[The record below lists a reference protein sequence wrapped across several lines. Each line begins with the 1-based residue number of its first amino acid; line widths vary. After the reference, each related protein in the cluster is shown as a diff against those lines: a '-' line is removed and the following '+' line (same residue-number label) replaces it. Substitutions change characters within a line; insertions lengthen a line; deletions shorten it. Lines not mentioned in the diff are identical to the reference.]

1 MGGGWLGGGWQGG
14 GWQGGGWQG
23 GGWQGGGWQG
33 GGWAGGGGSEGMYAM
48 RPDRPLVAED
58 VSTTPPPADG
68 NTAPKFPRNAWDDDL
83 FALTFLPDFF
93 TATVGGRTWDQYIA
107 VNPFPNVVMPNG
119 TGAATDDKIDDL
131 RILAV
136 TERPE
141 AMGEILNQHQN
152 QQLCFMQLLTMTASS
167 HPHTFFVMKI
177 AARVGEVVMMR
188 LKRSFNRP
196 RPTQYYPALY
206 PPLPVPGHSSYPAGH
221 ALIAQLTARVLI
233 DVTQATAGPQ
243 AGRSPYERSLLKLA
257 EEIGRNRVI
266 AGFHFRSDI
275 DAGNTAGDLTY
286 QFLTQMPDPYTGP
299 NYPPPVPM
307 FSYGSAVRL
316 ANEKEW
322 N

>member
-1 MGGGWLGGGWQGG
+1 
-14 GWQGGGWQG
+14 
-23 GGWQGGGWQG
+23 
-33 GGWAGGGGSEGMYAM
+33 MYAM

-58 VSTTPPPADG
+58 VRPDFNG
-68 NTAPKFPRNAWDDDL
+68 APKFPEHAWDDDL

-93 TATVGGRTWDQYIA
+93 TAQAVDDDGTQKTWEQFITLG
-107 VNPFPNVVMPNG
+107 PFPNVVMPGVTPAPGSN
-119 TGAATDDKIDDL
+119 DDSIDDL

-141 AMGEILNQHQN
+141 AMGEIVNQHQN

-167 HPHTFFVMKI
+167 HRATFFVMKL

-188 LKRSFNRP
+188 LKRQFNRP

-221 ALIAQLTARVLI
+221 ALIAYLTARVLI
-233 DVTQATAGPQ
+233 EVTTPTG
-243 AGRSPYERSLLKLA
+243 GTSPYEQSLLTLA
-257 EEIGRNRVI
+257 HEISLNRVI

-275 DAGNTAGDLTY
+275 EAGKSAGERTHD
-286 QFLTQMPDPYTGP
+286 FLTRMPDPYAPP
-299 NYPPPVPM
+299 NPAPIPPM
-307 FSYGSAVRL
+307 FSYGSAVRK
-316 ANEKEW
+316 AQAEW

>member
-33 GGWAGGGGSEGMYAM
+33 GGWAGGGGAEGIFAM

-58 VSTTPPPADG
+58 VNPDFKPNPT
-68 NTAPKFPRNAWDDDL
+68 FPEHGWDDDL

-93 TATVGGRTWDQYIA
+93 TATVDVGGGVLQTWEQFITLNPPPA
-107 VNPFPNVVMPNG
+107 VSPPGVAPGGPN
-119 TGAATDDKIDDL
+119 DYIDDL

-141 AMGEILNQHQN
+141 AMGEIINQHQN
-152 QQLCFMQLLTMTASS
+152 QQLCFMQLLTMTATS
-167 HPHTFFVMKI
+167 HRATFFAMKL

-188 LKRSFNRP
+188 LKRRFNRA

-221 ALIAQLTARVLI
+221 ALIAYVTAHVLI
-233 DVTQATAGPQ
+233 EATTPAMGP
-243 AGRSPYERSLLKLA
+243 SPYEQSLLKLA
-257 EEIGRNRVI
+257 EEISLNRVI

-275 DAGNTAGDLTY
+275 AAGKTAGELTHD
-286 QFLTQMPDPYTGP
+286 FLSGMPDPYVPP
-299 NYPPPVPM
+299 NPAPVPPM
-307 FSYGSAVRL
+307 FSYGSVVRD
-316 ANEKEW
+316 AKAEW

>member
-1 MGGGWLGGGWQGG
+1 VDGWVAAGKVVAGKVVVGRVAVGRVAA
-14 GWQGGGWQG
+14 
-23 GGWQGGGWQG
+23 GGWQG

-48 RPDRPLVAED
+48 RADRPLVAED

-68 NTAPKFPRNAWDDDL
+68 NTGPKFPRTAWDNDL

-93 TATVGGRTWDQYIA
+93 TATVGGKTWDQYITL
-107 VNPFPNVVMPNG
+107 NPFPNVVMPNG

-167 HPHTFFVMKI
+167 HPRTFFVMKL

-188 LKRSFNRP
+188 LKREFNRP

-206 PPLPVPGHSSYPAGH
+206 PPVPVPGHSSYPAGH
-221 ALIAQLTARVLI
+221 ALHCASDRS
-233 DVTQATAGPQ
+233 GPD
-243 AGRSPYERSLLKLA
+243 
-257 EEIGRNRVI
+257 
-266 AGFHFRSDI
+266 RSD
-275 DAGNTAGDLTY
+275 DTHDRNLT
-286 QFLTQMPDPYTGP
+286 L
-299 NYPPPVPM
+299 
-307 FSYGSAVRL
+307 
-316 ANEKEW
+316 
-322 N
+322 

>member
-23 GGWQGGGWQG
+23 GGWQGGGWL
-33 GGWAGGGGSEGMYAM
+33 GGGGAEGMYAM
-48 RPDRPLVAED
+48 RYDRPLVAED
-58 VSTTPPPADG
+58 VSPDG
-68 NTAPKFPRNAWDDDL
+68 NSAPTFPLHAWDDDL

-93 TATVGGRTWDQYIA
+93 TAQVNDGGVQKTWDQFITLG
-107 VNPFPNVVMPNG
+107 PFPNVVLPG
-119 TGAATDDKIDDL
+119 GAVGANDDSIDDL

-141 AMGEILNQHQN
+141 AMREIVNQHQN
-152 QQLCFMQLLTMTASS
+152 QQLCFMQLLTMTANS
-167 HPHTFFVMKI
+167 HRATFFVMKL

-188 LKRSFNRP
+188 LKRQFNRP

-221 ALIAQLTARVLI
+221 ALIAHLTARVLI
-233 DVTQATAGPQ
+233 EVTTPTAGT
-243 AGRSPYERSLLKLA
+243 SPYENSLLKLA
-257 EEIGRNRVI
+257 DEIGLNRII

-275 DAGNTAGDLTY
+275 EAGALAGDLTHE
-286 QFLTQMPDPYTGP
+286 FLTKMPNP
-299 NYPPPVPM
+299 NPPPPM
-307 FSYGSAVRL
+307 FSYATAV
-316 ANEKEW
+316 AKAQAEW

>member
-1 MGGGWLGGGWQGG
+1 MGGGWFGGL
-14 GWQGGGWQG
+14 G

-48 RPDRPLVAED
+48 RADRPLVAVD
-58 VSTTPPPADG
+58 LSQPPPPDG
-68 NTAPKFPRNAWDDDL
+68 NPNPKFPFAAWDSDL
-83 FALTFLPDFF
+83 FSLTILPEFF
-93 TATVGGRTWDQYIA
+93 TATVNNRTWAQREQDIINA
-107 VNPFPNVVMPNG
+107 MGPFPNVVMPG
-119 TGAATDDKIDDL
+119 GVGAATDDKIDDL

-141 AMGEILNQHQN
+141 AMGEILNQAQN
-152 QQLCFMQLLTMTASS
+152 QQLCFMQLLTMTANS
-167 HPHTFFVMKI
+167 HPKTFFVMKL

-188 LKRSFNRP
+188 LKRHFNRA

-221 ALIAQLTARVLI
+221 AVIAHLTARVLI
-233 DVTQATAGPQ
+233 EVTTLASGT
-243 AGRSPYERSLLKLA
+243 SPYQNTLLKLA

-275 DAGNTAGDLTY
+275 AAGETAANMTY
-286 QFLTQMPDPYTGP
+286 DFLTNIRKTPAT
-299 NYPPPVPM
+299 PPVPQRPN
-307 FSYGSAVRL
+307 FDYRSAVD
-316 ANEKEW
+316 AASAEW